1 MISLDLPYK
10 HMNEQE
16 LCKKRLIDLSRQ
28 ADQKGIVLFSDFLNL
43 NEQDIYHTSIRELY
57 TNTEIYGGYHN
68 SERQMVAF
76 IPDALCYEWSYPIVC
91 LKVVPQY
98 PKFSE
103 KLTHRDILG
112 ALMNLGI
119 DRSRIGDIV
128 CQNETYYIFC
138 MDNIH
143 AFIAENLTR
152 IKHTSVNISAVDQTQ
167 EIQVVPELKEVNE
180 IIASNR
186 IDCIIAKAYHLSR
199 SEAAEYLSTEKVFIN
214 GKCITNCNQTCNS
227 GSIVSVR
234 GKGRFVF
241 ETNHS
246 VSKKGKL
253 RVSFQM
259 YI

>member
-1 MISLDLPYK
+1 M
-10 HMNEQE
+10 
-16 LCKKRLIDLSRQ
+16 
-28 ADQKGIVLFSDFLNL
+28 
-43 NEQDIYHTSIRELY
+43 
-57 TNTEIYGGYHN
+57 
-68 SERQMVAF
+68 
-76 IPDALCYEWSYPIVC
+76 
-91 LKVVPQY
+91 
-98 PKFSE
+98 
-103 KLTHRDILG
+103 
-112 ALMNLGI
+112 
-119 DRSRIGDIV
+119 
-128 CQNETYYIFC
+128 
-138 MDNIH
+138 
-143 AFIAENLTR
+143 
-152 IKHTSVNISAVDQTQ
+152 
-167 EIQVVPELKEVNE
+167 PELKEVNE

-199 SEAAEYLSTEKVFIN
+199 SEAAEYLSAEKVFIN